1 MRATFILF
9 TGAIALSACSPSEE
23 AQTGDGLRSDIPLRN
38 VEYFMKN
45 DTDRAEMEAVCTAW
59 KGSQRPITS
68 WPAVVTENCNNADTA
83 RYQLIQKRER
93 EKFKKQMG
101 I

>member
-1 MRATFILF
+1 MRAPLILC
-9 TGAIALSACSPSEE
+9 GCSMVLSACSPSEK
-23 AQTGDGLRSDIPLRN
+23 AQTGDGLRSDIPLRT
-38 VEYFMKN
+38 VDFFMKN
-45 DTDRAEMEAVCTAW
+45 DADRTEMEGVCTAW

>member
-1 MRATFILF
+1 M
-9 TGAIALSACSPSEE
+9 ALSACSPSEK
-23 AQTGDGLRSDIPLRN
+23 AQTGDGLRSDIPLRT
-38 VEYFMKN
+38 VDYFVKN
-45 DTDRAEMEAVCTAW
+45 NAERTEMEAVCTDW

>member
-1 MRATFILF
+1 MRATNFLCV
-9 TGAIALSACSPSEE
+9 TLVALSACSPSEKT
-23 AQTGDGLRSDIPLRN
+23 QTGEGLRSEIPLRS
-38 VEYFMKN
+38 VDFFMKN
-45 DTDRAEMEAVCTAW
+45 DADRTEMEAVCTAW

-83 RYQLIQKRER
+83 KYQLIQKRER